1 MISMGVAVEQMAVKP
16 TKSLKSIVTLSW
28 LCASI
33 DSPGRRIQSDT
44 NRSTIP
50 KHQKT
55 SNTHK
60 KKYQLGQGDVCH
72 PARLQMIS
80 MALVEN
86 RE

>member
-44 NRSTIP
+44 DRSTIP
-50 KHQKT
+50 KHQKDIKH
-55 SNTHK
+55 THTQK
-60 KKYQLGQGDVCH
+60 
-72 PARLQMIS
+72 
-80 MALVEN
+80 
-86 RE
+86 